1 MFSARYE
8 QPDPISPPNERRG
21 WTGGEGG
28 GVDQSDE
35 ELEYSRHFAI
45 PAHPPSRAL
54 PSLLILDPTL
64 YASLVCFIFFFAE
77 LSFPPHV
84 IRDHAQ
90 IAR

>member
-8 QPDPISPPNERRG
+8 QPDPISPPNERPG
-21 WTGGEGG
+21 LTGGEGG

-54 PSLLILDPTL
+54 PSLLILGLFTHL
-64 YASLVCFIFFFAE
+64 LRVLFFFSTE
-77 LSFPPHV
+77 PSFPSHV
-84 IRDHAQ
+84 IRDYAQ